1 MEGTAIPRTPPISDK
16 QTYGFR
22 SRKCP
27 PVVAEL
33 KDFEIDLWKLI
44 NNIEFRHVR
53 NDFQDK
59 LKQDIR
65 DIKLSGKL
73 VVPADKSTNLYKM
86 NKDEY
91 TNHLMN
97 NITRAYKKTNS
108 AKQETINKEAYEIAE
123 KLELEDRMQCLQTSA
138 AYITV
143 KDHKE
148 TFAAK
153 PSFRLINP
161 SKTDIGRISK
171 AVLDRINKDLLGKI
185 KMNQWKSDKD
195 VINWF
200 TGITAKGRCTFF
212 QFDIDN
218 FYPSITLELFNKAIA
233 YAKSYFTISDQDVK
247 IIMQAR
253 KTLLFHDDDPWTKRN
268 NNDDFDVPMGSYDGA
283 EVCEL
288 IGTFML
294 NELSAICDKKD
305 IGLYRDDGL
314 GIMKRIGGPEI
325 ERRKKKIIQTFKKH
339 KLDITVQ
346 TNLKVVQYLD
356 IEFDLANNRY
366 KSYRKPNND
375 PLYVNT
381 KSNHPPSV
389 LKQIP
394 IGIGRRLSE
403 ISSSEEVFKTTAP
416 QYEAALRNSGFKEKL
431 VYVSGENTEIQ
442 EERQTRRRRKIIW
455 YNPPFSLSVKTNIG
469 KEFLK
474 LLRSHFH
481 RRHKFSKIFNKNTV
495 KISYSCT
502 RNISSIIS
510 GHNKGMLRKPTPNI
524 VRECNCRNREQCPMD
539 NKCLNQ
545 NIVYE
550 AEITSHP
557 DEVEKNYRGLCSTT
571 FKDRYGVHK
580 EGFKNRAYSKGCEL
594 SKYVWL
600 LKDSGKSFDIKWR
613 TLRKVNG
620 RMVGGEC
627 KLCTTETM
635 LINEH
640 PDKDKL
646 LNQYSIQKCLHEYK
660 YLLSRYGNKG
670 RTGVRTNDR
679 DNPD

>member
-1 MEGTAIPRTPPISDK
+1 M
-16 QTYGFR
+16 
-22 SRKCP
+22 
-27 PVVAEL
+27 V
-33 KDFEIDLWKLI
+33 

-59 LKQDIR
+59 MKQDIQ
-65 DIKLSGKL
+65 DIKQSGKL
-73 VVPADKSTNLYKM
+73 VVPADKSNNLYKM

-91 TNHLMN
+91 TKHLIN
-97 NITRAYKKTNS
+97 NVTRAYKKTNS
-108 AKQETINKEAYEIAE
+108 AKQETINKGAYEIAK
-123 KLELEDRMQCLQTSA
+123 KLDLDDRMQCLQTSES
-138 AYITV
+138 YITV

-148 TFAAK
+148 GFPAN

-185 KMNQWKSDKD
+185 KVNQWKSDKE
-195 VINWF
+195 VIGWF
-200 TGITAKGRCTFF
+200 TGISAKGRCTFF

-233 YAKSYFTISDQDVK
+233 YAKRYVTISDQDVK
-247 IIMQAR
+247 IFMQAR
-253 KTLLFHDDDPWTKRN
+253 KTLLFHDEEPWTKRN
-268 NNDDFDVPMGSYDGA
+268 NNNNFDVPMGSYDGA

-288 IGTFML
+288 IGAFML
-294 NELSAICDKKD
+294 NELSGICDKKD

-314 GIMKRIGGPEI
+314 GVMRRIGGPEI

-356 IEFDLANNRY
+356 VEFDLANNTY
-366 KSYRKPNND
+366 KPYRKPNND

-394 IGIGRRLSE
+394 IGIGKRLSE
-403 ISSSEEVFKTTAP
+403 ISSSEEVFKAAVP
-416 QYEAALRNSGFKEKL
+416 QYEEALKNSGFNEKL
-431 VYVSGENTEIQ
+431 VYTSDENTGIRED
-442 EERQTRRRRKIIW
+442 RQARRKRKIIW

-474 LLRSHFH
+474 LLRTHFH
-481 RRHKFSKIFNKNTV
+481 RRHKFYKIFNKNTV

-539 NKCLNQ
+539 NKCLAQ

-550 AEITSHP
+550 AAITSHP
-557 DEVEKNYRGLCSTT
+557 DEVVKDYRGLCSTT
-571 FKDRYGVHK
+571 FKVRYGVHK
-580 EGFKNRAYSKGCEL
+580 EGFANRVYSKGCEL
-594 SKYVWL
+594 AKYVWK
-600 LKDSGKSFDIKWR
+600 LKDSRKTFNLKWK
-613 TLRKVNG
+613 TLKKVNG

-640 PDKDKL
+640 PNKDKL
-646 LNQYSIQKCLHEYK
+646 LNQNSIQKCRHENK
-660 YLLSRYGNKG
+660 YMLSQYGNRR
-670 RTGVRTNDR
+670 RTGVGTNDR
-679 DNPD
+679 NNPD